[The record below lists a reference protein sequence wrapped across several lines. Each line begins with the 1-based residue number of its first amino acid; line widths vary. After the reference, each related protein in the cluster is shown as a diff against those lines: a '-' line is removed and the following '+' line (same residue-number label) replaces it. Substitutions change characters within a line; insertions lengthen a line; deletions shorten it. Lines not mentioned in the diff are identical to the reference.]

1 MPATTAVYLITG
13 FLGSGK
19 TTFLN
24 RIIQGFPKDRNLMI
38 LMNEFGDTGVD
49 GTLVDGD
56 DLTMLEISK
65 GSIFCVCVKTD
76 FIKGLMDIAQRI
88 QPDVLIIEAT
98 GVANPTDLKR
108 DLKLSIFQDRFRLRE
123 QFCLIDA
130 ETFKDA
136 YDAFTSVEKQIESA
150 TVFIINKVDLAEA
163 GDLEKVRQIVAEHHP
178 NPEFHETVH
187 AQIPLDKYLA
197 EFDFVDSTQV
207 VKPKPVS
214 PQALDAFV
222 DALLSDSSGSTTPPD
237 RLLSLSLTWTG
248 DGLDRFKAAVELMPE
263 GIVRAK
269 GIVAANN
276 DTYLFN
282 YVMGRSQ
289 IEKISPKEKMAALIN
304 RIVFIG
310 SPEAIEAVKRVRFE
324 GGLQLSV

>member
-1 MPATTAVYLITG
+1 MSAITAVYLITG

-19 TTFLN
+19 TTLLN
-24 RIIQGFPKDRNLMI
+24 RIIQGFPKDRSLMI

-49 GTLVDGD
+49 GTLIDGD

-76 FIKGLMDIAQRI
+76 FIKGLMDIAHRI

-108 DLKLSIFQDRFRLRE
+108 DLQLSIFQGRFQLRE

-130 ETFKDA
+130 HTFEDA
-136 YDAFTSVEKQIESA
+136 YAAFTSVEKQIESA
-150 TVFIINKVDLAEA
+150 TVFIINKVDLAA
-163 GDLEKVRQIVAEHHP
+163 TGDLEKVRQIVARHHP
-178 NPEFHETVH
+178 NPKFHEAVH

-197 EFDFVDSTQV
+197 KFNSVDRTPAVQ
-207 VKPKPVS
+207 PKPIS
-214 PQALDAFV
+214 PQTVDAFI
-222 DALLSDSSGSTTPPD
+222 DDLLSDPRASITPPD
-237 RLLSLSLTWTG
+237 RLLSFSRTWVG
-248 DGLDRFKAAVELMPE
+248 DRLDRFKESVERIPD

-276 DTYLFN
+276 ATYLFN
-282 YVMGRSQ
+282 YVMGDSQ
-289 IEKISPKEKMAALIN
+289 IEKISPKKNMAALIN
-304 RIVFIG
+304 KIVFIG
-310 SPEAIEAVKRVRFE
+310 SPEAIEAINRINF
-324 GGLQLSV
+324 GDPL